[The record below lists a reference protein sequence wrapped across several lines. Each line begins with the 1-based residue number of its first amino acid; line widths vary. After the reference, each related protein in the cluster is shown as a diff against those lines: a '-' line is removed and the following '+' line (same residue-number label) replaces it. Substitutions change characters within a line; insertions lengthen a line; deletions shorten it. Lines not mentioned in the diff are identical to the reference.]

1 MPDSSCC
8 ISPDLQC
15 CTTLCLGLA
24 GLRIELAGLRK
35 ELAGLGQN
43 WLDCGKKQAKGQTA
57 SIAFSPVVQHL
68 TFFIRRPPEEN
79 VVQLFHLFGRPS
91 EKKTGCIWECNPHK
105 GCYQGC
111 VSYNSLF
118 ITFSLQ
124 DSSWVQTNHLLE
136 VSILSHTTNH
146 PCLLWQLACC
156 CLSPKP
162 WVDHFAQQSEGSD
175 GVGCCI
181 STFQWNLHWIVLR
194 CNAVDLL
201 DYFNRI
207 GSDRFK
213 VQRGRLI

>member
-1 MPDSSCC
+1 MFNIETGQWLIPDSSCC
-8 ISPDLQC
+8 ISPDPQC

-24 GLRIELAGLRK
+24 GLRI

-57 SIAFSPVVQHL
+57 SIAFSPDLVQHL
-68 TFFIRRPPEEN
+68 TFSTWRHPEEN
-79 VVQLFHLFGRPS
+79 VVHLFGSPS
-91 EKKTGCIWECNPHK
+91 EKKKLAVFESVSPIRG
-105 GCYQGC
+105 YQGC
-111 VSYNSLF
+111 VSYNILF
-118 ITFSLQ
+118 STFSLKG
-124 DSSWVQTNHLLE
+124 SSWVQTNHLLE
-136 VSILSHTTNH
+136 VSILSHTPNH

-201 DYFNRI
+201 DYFNRMGI
-207 GSDRFK
+207 GSF
-213 VQRGRLI
+213 